1 MDIDN
6 LILIED
12 NVICEIKPYTMLTM
26 KLNVLKFKSLE
37 EYCKQYNL
45 KCKYIT
51 ENTYD
56 ISKYNLSYILD
67 FIEKN

>member
-1 MDIDN
+1 
-6 LILIED
+6 
-12 NVICEIKPYTMLTM
+12 MLTM
-26 KLNVLKFKSLE
+26 KLNMLKFKSLE

-67 FIEKN
+67 FIEKKLILMNVKNLEKLKRNLL